1 MTLLIILIIAIVLD
15 VIGFF
20 FEETDFSVAGL
31 LGSFGRGALL
41 GLGILVAIGIAKMI
55 DEGREPKAIDLYKGD
70 AEVKIIYTDSIPTD
84 TIVVW
89 KDGRKREW

>member
-1 MTLLIILIIAIVLD
+1 MILLVILIITIVLD

-20 FEETDFSVAGL
+20 FEKTEFSIVSL
-31 LGSFGRGALL
+31 LGAFGRGMLL
-41 GLGILVAIGIAKMI
+41 NLGILFAIGVAKII
-55 DEGREPKAIDLYKGD
+55 DEGREPKAIDLYKGE
-70 AEVKIIYTDSIPTD
+70 AEVKIVYTDSIPTD

>member
-1 MTLLIILIIAIVLD
+1 MTLLVILIIAIVLD

-20 FEETDFSVAGL
+20 FEETEFSIISL
-31 LGSFGRGALL
+31 LGAFGRGALL
-41 GLGILVAIGIAKMI
+41 GLGILFAIGVVKMI

-70 AEVKIIYTDSIPTD
+70 AEVKIVYTNSIPTD